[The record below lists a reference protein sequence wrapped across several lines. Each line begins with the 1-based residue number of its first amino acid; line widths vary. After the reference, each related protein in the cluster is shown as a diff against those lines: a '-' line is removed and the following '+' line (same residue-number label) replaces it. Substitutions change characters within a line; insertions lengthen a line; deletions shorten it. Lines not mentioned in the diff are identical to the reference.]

1 MMVLKDSLL
10 VEEILQDTFI
20 KAMEALNR
28 TDIVGYTDQ
37 SNFCAWLVQ
46 IGHNLSVDYF
56 RKNKRKKEYAMSNKD
71 SDEAFH
77 HIAGE
82 SRNPEQLI
90 TDIETDYDIQA
101 LIDQLHPDQKEVLVL
116 YYFQGMKFK
125 DIVDYIG
132 GDISINTCLG
142 RMRYALINL
151 RKIIDQIKAEGQKVL

>member
-1 MMVLKDSLL
+1 
-10 VEEILQDTFI
+10 
-20 KAMEALNR
+20 MEALNR
-28 TDIVGYTDQ
+28 TDIVGYTDE

-56 RKNKRKKEYAMSNKD
+56 RKTKRKREYPMANKE
-71 SDEAFH
+71 SDEAFN

-90 TDIETDYDIQA
+90 TDIETEYDIQA

-116 YYFQGMKFK
+116 YYFQGMKYR

-132 GDISINTCLG
+132 GGISINTCLG

-151 RKIIDQIKAEGQKVL
+151 RKTIDQIKAEGQKVL